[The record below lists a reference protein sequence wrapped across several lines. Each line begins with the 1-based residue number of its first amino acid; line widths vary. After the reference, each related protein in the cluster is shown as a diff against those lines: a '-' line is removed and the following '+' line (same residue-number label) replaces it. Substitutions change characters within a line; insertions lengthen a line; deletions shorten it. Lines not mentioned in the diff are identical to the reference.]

1 MTRGAL
7 RGPQNP
13 PRSRN
18 SKFRDS
24 GLNSA
29 PTGSRAAFAE
39 NRVALVIGQSN
50 YCAAVAL
57 PGKS

>member
-1 MTRGAL
+1 MFGRAL
-7 RGPQNP
+7 HKTLLAAGI
-13 PRSRN
+13 
-18 SKFRDS
+18 
-24 GLNSA
+24 LL
-29 PTGSRAAFAE
+29 GSHAAFAE